1 MAKKKTKKAKNKPQ
15 EELGGLPQNIVA
27 VGERVTEDKN
37 IYISQNVYKKIRR
50 FAANKTENESGG
62 MLIGDV
68 LQEFGKMHIIIS
80 GFIEAKYTDATPTTL
95 KFTHETWE
103 HCHKEMAERYP
114 GKKIVGWIHT
124 HPNFGIFLS
133 EYDKFIHENFFS
145 DDHDVAYVVDPIQ
158 NTEGFYF
165 WINGVLTKCPGFY
178 IYEHTGKKITVEV
191 DEDSKNVT
199 PSSVRSPFNTQ
210 NILIAALCVVVI
222 VMAFV
227 IMGLGSRI
235 TKLEETTETM
245 IYSYNQNFA
254 VLDQKIGSLEQQ
266 IDALTPTPETSTDA
280 GTETDGETTETETNG
295 TEAEGETT
303 ETEEGDTAE

>member
-1 MAKKKTKKAKNKPQ
+1 MAKKKTKKAKSKPQ
-15 EELGGLPQNIVA
+15 EDLGGLPQNIVA

-37 IYISQNVYKKIRR
+37 IYIAQNVYKKIRR

-68 LQEFGKMHIIIS
+68 RQEFGKMHIIIS

-95 KFTHETWE
+95 KFTHETWDY
-103 HCHKEMAERYP
+103 CHKEMAERFP

-145 DDHDVAYVVDPIQ
+145 DEHQIAYVVDPIQ

-178 IYEHTGKKITVEV
+178 IYDQTGKKITVEV

-199 PSSVRSPFNTQ
+199 PASVRSPLSTQ
-210 NILIAALCVVVI
+210 NVVIAALCTVVV
-222 VMAFV
+222 VMVFV
-227 IMGLGSRI
+227 IMSLCSRI
-235 TKLEETTETM
+235 NALEDNITEMT
-245 IYSYNQNFA
+245 SAYNYNFA
-254 VLDQKIGSLEQQ
+254 IMTQQISTQQAQ
-266 IDALTPTPETSTDA
+266 IDALTPE
-280 GTETDGETTETETNG
+280 ETTEETEITEETSDETETQ
-295 TEAEGETT
+295 
-303 ETEEGDTAE
+303 EGDPAE

>member
-1 MAKKKTKKAKNKPQ
+1 MAKKKTKKVKNKPQ

-62 MLIGDV
+62 MLIGEV
-68 LQEFGKMHIIIS
+68 RSEFGKMHIIIS
-80 GFIEAKYTDATPTTL
+80 GFIEAKFCDATPTTL
-95 KFTHETWE
+95 KFTHETWDY
-103 HCHKEMAERYP
+103 CHKEMAERFP

-145 DDHDVAYVVDPIQ
+145 DEHQIAYVVDPIQ

-178 IYEHTGKKITVEV
+178 IYDHTGKKITVEV

-199 PSSVRSPFNTQ
+199 PASVRSPLSTQ
-210 NILIAALCVVVI
+210 NVIIGALCAIVI

-227 IMGLGSRI
+227 IMSLSSRI
-235 TKLEETTETM
+235 SAIESNYEAMIAGYNQNFVVMEQKMNDLQSQIDELTAVDEEAETTET
-245 IYSYNQNFA
+245 
-254 VLDQKIGSLEQQ
+254 
-266 IDALTPTPETSTDA
+266 T
-280 GTETDGETTETETNG
+280 ETTETEGSET
-295 TEAEGETT
+295 TDTT
-303 ETEEGDTAE
+303 ETTDEGDTAE

>member
-1 MAKKKTKKAKNKPQ
+1 MAKKKTKKVKNKPQ

-95 KFTHETWE
+95 KFTHDTWE

-145 DDHDVAYVVDPIQ
+145 NDHDIAYVVDPIQ

-178 IYEHTGKKITVEV
+178 IYDHTGKKITVEV

-210 NILIAALCVVVI
+210 NILITALCAVVI
-222 VMAFV
+222 VMTFV

-235 TKLEETTETM
+235 SKLEETTEAM

-254 VLDQKIGSLEQQ
+254 IFEQEISSLHQQ
-266 IDALTPTPETSTDA
+266 VDALTPAPEDSTETEETTSEETTEESTD
-280 GTETDGETTETETNG
+280 ETTETT
-295 TEAEGETT
+295 
-303 ETEEGDTAE
+303 TEEGDTAE

>member
-15 EELGGLPQNIVA
+15 EDFGGLPQNIVA

-62 MLIGDV
+62 MLIGEV

-103 HCHKEMAERYP
+103 HCHKEMAERFP

-145 DDHDVAYVVDPIQ
+145 DDHDVAYVVDPVQ

-165 WINGVLTKCPGFY
+165 WINGALTKCPGFY
-178 IYEHTGKKITVEV
+178 IYDKTGKKITVEV

-210 NILIAALCVVVI
+210 NILIAALCVVVV

-235 TKLEETTETM
+235 TKLEETTEAM

-254 VLDQKIGSLEQQ
+254 VLDQKISSLEQQ
-266 IDALTPTPETSTDA
+266 IDALTPDE
-280 GTETDGETTETETNG
+280 E
-295 TEAEGETT
+295 TEAETGASTEAGSATT
-303 ETEEGDTAE
+303 ESADTQTEEGDTAE